1 MEEKIS
7 KVLSTLISSVII
19 GCGLISIFNNKKVF
33 GGLICIL
40 YAVVILMLPFI
51 FKKIGISDKQSFKDI
66 RLIIVALSLVIDLII
81 VLYILDKF
89 KINNYDITTAIVQII
104 VYLNYTFILFMF
116 KNEDKNKMYFIFGV
130 FYIMCIIIS
139 YINESM
145 CANNYIPLINTLKNF
160 LDYNLIKEFI
170 YITRFC
176 VEALIM
182 PIKEAVLTYI
192 IFDSIFDHQDNKKNI
207 ENNDQKGNKEIYREN
222 KIEKINIQDN
232 RKPQYQIEVIDNK
245 THNRYN
251 YYITVKRKC

>member
-1 MEEKIS
+1 
-7 KVLSTLISSVII
+7 
-19 GCGLISIFNNKKVF
+19 
-33 GGLICIL
+33 
-40 YAVVILMLPFI
+40 
-51 FKKIGISDKQSFKDI
+51 
-66 RLIIVALSLVIDLII
+66 
-81 VLYILDKF
+81 
-89 KINNYDITTAIVQII
+89 
-104 VYLNYTFILFMF
+104 
-116 KNEDKNKMYFIFGV
+116 
-130 FYIMCIIIS
+130 
-139 YINESM
+139 M

-251 YYITVKRKC
+251 YYITAKRKC